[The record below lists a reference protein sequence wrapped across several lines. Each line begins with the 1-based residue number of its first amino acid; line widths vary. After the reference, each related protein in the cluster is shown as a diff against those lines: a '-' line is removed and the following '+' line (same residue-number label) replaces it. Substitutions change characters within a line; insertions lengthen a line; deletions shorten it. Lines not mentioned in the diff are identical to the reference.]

1 MQIISKI
8 YFDSE
13 GRIVRKE
20 LVPIRQENSDVNI
33 LQVYLPFGEE
43 SSARLFC
50 RLPNRQTY
58 SFPRGADTA
67 VRFNA
72 EEKMYYAEFV
82 IDDSATKFYGE
93 LDCTISI
100 RQSID
105 VTTLEEPETRVKV
118 NNLRMFSWQVEE
130 TSMTDHTLTS
140 EEQDDVLDLQ
150 NDVAILKEDIDNN
163 RDQIESINNEV
174 EGVKTNYL
182 KKSEKGVTVA
192 TLEGGK
198 IPANQLPSYVDDVLD
213 IEVSANT
220 IPLFEDES
228 ELPKNTDEYN
238 ELFGTNE
245 GAGGGAYYAIL
256 GMFDRYSQMG
266 GGNIKIYKVFYY
278 QYMKF
283 GTEEL
288 HNWKKMF
295 DIVTGKIYVDKKT
308 NDSFRSIG
316 DNIIGPT
323 TNKIPLASFLIKIAS
338 IQDLERKA
346 DLVDG
351 KLPESQLPSGHIVQ
365 SINMT
370 CMNDAIPLFASENE
384 LPTNLEEYNVA
395 FNTSLGA
402 SGGIFYSIVGI
413 QRDSSIRPP
422 RFDLCYYQWQLNG
435 TTISNWQEVPNFKF
449 SQDSLYIKN
458 IYSGRESV
466 VYYLIYGAQVYIYDY
481 EKPVNVPLSSMFGV
495 IQQVRLGEEESEAYP
510 GNKGKQ
516 NAEDIVKL
524 KTEINHLKSIV
535 YETVVGTEYYLCDYM
550 KILNIPLSVNTYPV
564 ILSVGCEINKIEGN
578 SVVWNQLQKVAT
590 SSITKTVNGIT
601 MTDNRDGSYTISGTA
616 TADAQLRFPEI
627 ASSLK
632 LGHKYLI
639 KGCPQGGSDS
649 TYYLWSDGWNTKS
662 PHDIGEGTIYDYGI
676 AFRGYLMI
684 FVVKSGVELNNLIV
698 RPQLFDLT
706 LMFGEGN
713 EPITAD
719 GFNEIFSEVF
729 YEYNAGKVISA
740 KFSKIESYDSNN
752 VLLDSVS
759 IGKEIE
765 LRSTNDISP
774 IRDSLDFVEQADG
787 TYELIKTIK
796 IGVNELEL
804 FALNT
809 PQTEVLATNLTF
821 DDVNLL
827 MQKNGYI
834 TTDYR
839 ELPPNVT
846 LNFAVSKIKEENG
859 NV

>member
-20 LVPIRQENSDVNI
+20 LTPIRQENSDVNI
-33 LQVYLPFGEE
+33 LQVYLPFGED

-50 RLPNRQTY
+50 RLPNRQTF

-82 IDDSATKFYGE
+82 IDDSATKLYGE

-100 RQSID
+100 RQSIED
-105 VTTLEEPETRVKV
+105 TTLEEPETRVKV
-118 NNLRMFSWQVEE
+118 NNLRMFTWQVEE

-150 NDVAILKEDIDNN
+150 NDVAILKEDTDNN

-174 EGVKTNYL
+174 EEVKTNYL
-182 KKSEKGVTVA
+182 MKSEKGVTIA

-198 IPANQLPSYVDDVLD
+198 IPANQLPSYIDDVLD
-213 IEVSANT
+213 IEVSAYT
-220 IPLFEDES
+220 IPLFDDES

-245 GAGGGAYYAIL
+245 GAGGGVYYAIL
-256 GMFDRYSQMG
+256 GMFDGYSQMG
-266 GGNIKIYKVFYY
+266 SGNIKIYKVFYY

-283 GTEEL
+283 GTKEL
-288 HNWKKMF
+288 HNWTKMF

-308 NDSFRSIG
+308 NNSFRST
-316 DNIIGPT
+316 DDCLLGPT
-323 TNKIPLASFLIKIAS
+323 TKKIPLTSFLIKIAS

-351 KLPESQLPSGHIVQ
+351 KLPESQLPDGHIVQ
-365 SINMT
+365 SIDMGY
-370 CMNDAIPLFASENE
+370 MNDAIPLFTSENE
-384 LPTNLEEYNVA
+384 LPTNLEEYNAA
-395 FNTSLGA
+395 FNTLFSA

-413 QRDSSIRPP
+413 QHDPSITPP
-422 RFDLCYYQWQLNG
+422 RFDLCYYQWELSG
-435 TTISNWQEVPNFKF
+435 TTISNWQKVPNFKF
-449 SQDSLYIKN
+449 SQDSLYIKK
-458 IYSGRESV
+458 IYRGRESV
-466 VYYLIYGAQVYIYDY
+466 VYYLINGAQVYIYDS

-524 KTEINHLKSIV
+524 KTEINYLKSIV
-535 YETVVGTEYYLCDYM
+535 YETVVETEYYSCDYM
-550 KILNIPLSVNTYPV
+550 NILNIPLSVNTYPV
-564 ILSVGCEINKIEGN
+564 ILSAGCEVSKIEGN
-578 SVVWNQLQKVAT
+578 TIVWNQLINPTAT
-590 SSITKTVNGIT
+590 TKTLNGVT
-601 MTDNRDGSYTISGTA
+601 MTNNSDGSFTFNGEA
-616 TADAQLRFPEI
+616 TADCRFVIYEREPLE
-627 ASSLK
+627 A
-632 LGHKYLI
+632 GHKILI
-639 KGCPQGGSDS
+639 KGCPKGGSID
-649 TYYLWSDGWNTKS
+649 TYYLTDGWTSVPK
-662 PHDIGEGTIYDYGI
+662 DTGEGYLYDYTKATWQTG
-676 AFRGYLMI
+676 FRLDMLI
-684 FVVKSGVELNNLIV
+684 KSGTKIDNLVV

-719 GFNEIFSEVF
+719 EFNKIFPEVF
-729 YEYNAGKVISA
+729 YEYNEGKVISA
-740 KFSKIESYDSNN
+740 KLSKIESYDSNN
-752 VLLDSVS
+752 ILLDSVS
-759 IGKEIE
+759 IGEKIE

-796 IGVNELEL
+796 IGVNELGL

-809 PQTEVLATNLTF
+809 PQTEALATNLTF
-821 DDVNLL
+821 DDVSLL

-846 LNFAVSKIKEENG
+846 LNFAVSKIKEENE
-859 NV
+859 NA